1 MALSVAIA
9 LVGAGCAKKKTET
22 PIDVKKQAFID
33 LRQEIQTVISDPE
46 RAGKAIEIAGEIED
60 TFDTITEHR
69 VEANAKI
76 RALNADY
83 DAPKEEFVA
92 LFSEIQ
98 KEMKSNKQR
107 ISELHRQM
115 VDVTTAE
122 ELAKLA
128 KSRSA
133 AMTSVIESMQ

>member
-1 MALSVAIA
+1 MASFPALLSIT
-9 LVGAGCAKKKTET
+9 LLSITEVIIT
-22 PIDVKKQAFID
+22 KNKQAFID

-83 DAPKEEFVA
+83 
-92 LFSEIQ
+92 
-98 KEMKSNKQR
+98 
-107 ISELHRQM
+107 
-115 VDVTTAE
+115 
-122 ELAKLA
+122 
-128 KSRSA
+128 
-133 AMTSVIESMQ
+133 ES